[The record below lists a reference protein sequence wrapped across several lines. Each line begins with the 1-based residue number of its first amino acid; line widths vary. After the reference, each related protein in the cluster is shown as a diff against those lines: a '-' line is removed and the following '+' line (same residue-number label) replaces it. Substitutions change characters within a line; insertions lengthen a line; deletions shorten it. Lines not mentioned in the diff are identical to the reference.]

1 MLKDL
6 VARLRLDTTQFKQGL
21 RGMEA
26 NLRETGYRMRTIGQ
40 SMSVAISAPVLGAVK
55 AVEVAA
61 TQLDMLKKQADV
73 ANMTAQDFKILA
85 MATDDF
91 GIGQDKLGDILKD
104 VNDRIG
110 EFQQTGGGPM
120 KDFFE
125 QIAPKVG
132 LTADAFRDLSGQ
144 DALQLYIASL
154 QQAGVDQ
161 AGMTFYMEALAGDAA
176 KLIPVFANNGRV
188 IKDTAKRAKELG
200 LALDDDLIANAKNVT
215 SEFNDVKDVLGL
227 QFQQTMI
234 QIAPVIQSLMS
245 SVMPVIKEAAEGLKG
260 LADAFQQLSPGT
272 QATIVGMVGIAA
284 VAGPALVLF
293 GTLTSG
299 IGAVVGGL
307 GALAAVAMAHPV
319 IALITGIAAGA
330 ALIYANWDGISAWFG
345 GLWDGVV
352 SATKA
357 AWDGVTGWFSGLW
370 AGIVAGTKS
379 AWDGTTDWF
388 SNLWSGIKSATS
400 VAWDAIGAVIAAT
413 VDVTKKLFWDWTPH
427 GLIYKNWDGI
437 AAWFSAT
444 LATLPQVFRD
454 AWEQIKAVTA
464 QWVDDFL
471 KIGGDIVDGLKAGIK
486 AKWDELTAWFD
497 GMVSDLLSILP
508 GQAEV
513 HSPSKLF
520 YRFGKWITEGLGLGL
535 HDGVPQVTAA
545 MQGVADSVNGD
556 GLAKGVYKFRDA
568 ARSVFQQV
576 AFEGKKLGD
585 VLKSMASNWLSTQA
599 GNLFTAGFN
608 GLWDAIGLPTFAKGG
623 AFQGGRV
630 MAFANGG
637 VVSSPTHFAMR
648 GGLGLMGEAGPE
660 AILPLRR
667 GSGGRLGVEMQG
679 GGQHITVTAYTDE
692 GVILNIA
699 GAAAVREVRQ
709 ATPRIVQQSV
719 AATDRAMKSTKTFGA
734 R

>member
-26 NLRETGYRMRTIGQ
+26 NLRETGDRMRTIGQ

-73 ANMTAQDFKILA
+73 ANMTAQDFKILS

-91 GIGQDKLGDILKD
+91 GIGQDKLADILKD

-176 KLIPVFANNGRV
+176 KLIPVFANNGRA

-200 LALDDDLIANAKNVT
+200 LALDDDLIANAKKVT

-486 AKWDELTAWFD
+486 AKWDSMVAWFNGLAD
-497 GMVSDLLSILP
+497 DLVGDFKSWLDI
-508 GQAEV
+508 Q
-513 HSPSKLF
+513 SPSRVF
-520 YRFGKWITEGLGLGL
+520 RAIGRFITEGLGLGL
-535 HDGVPQVTAA
+535 RDGVTDVKSA
-545 MQGVADSVNGD
+545 MAEVNGAVVEE
-556 GLAKGVYKFRDA
+556 GAEKPANEFRDA
-568 ARSVFQQV
+568 FKSAFQQV
-576 AFEGKKLGD
+576 AFAGASLGD
-585 VLKSMASNWLSTQA
+585 ALRSSLSGWASGIANS
-599 GNLFTAGFN
+599 LFSSAFD
-608 GLWDAIGLPTFAKGG
+608 GLWSLAGLPEFAKGG

-709 ATPRIVQQSV
+709 AAPRIVQQSV